1 MNKVFIT
8 GKIVGQPVLRMEQGD
23 VPHLIFGLS
32 VRHRTKAGDV
42 HKEVYPISAWSQVA
56 QWGAENLQKGQ
67 IVGVQ
72 GYLAQRSINVSNV
85 RTIVTEIAVDE
96 FLPMLMTANDQK
108 NVAEANEEAA
118 E

>member
-8 GKIVGQPVLRMEQGD
+8 GRIVGQPVLRMEQGD
-23 VPHLIFGLS
+23 IPHLIFGLA

-42 HKEVYPISAWSQVA
+42 HKEVYPISAWNQVA

-67 IVGVQ
+67 VVGVQ

-96 FLPMLMTANDQK
+96 FLPMLMVTGDQK
-108 NVAEANEEAA
+108 SVAETDEETA